1 MAAETVSRFDFIVG
15 LHDLSEAPD
24 ARGDELDSWL
34 PFSEA
39 RPLLDRIRTTCQRT
53 GVPLQVTS
61 DDAFRSDYEILMPWL
76 LESQV
81 PGTFFI
87 PTRFIGLPGR
97 LTELRMREMAGLGM
111 RFGVHGAQHINWL
124 AAGMPAFRADVREGK
139 ERLEQALGT
148 AVDVVAVPF
157 GGFNGPI
164 VAELRTLGFR
174 AVHTSRSGLALRD
187 VAIKPRNML
196 KRSQLEQVVS
206 ASGRRGNLRD
216 GLHCRLRQLR
226 ASVEAMVM
234 RA

>member
-1 MAAETVSRFDFIVG
+1 MAPETDSRFDFIVG

-24 ARGDELDSWL
+24 ARGEELDSWL
-34 PFSEA
+34 PFSVA
-39 RPLLDRIRTTCQRT
+39 RPLLDRIRATCDST

-61 DDAFRSDYEILMPWL
+61 DDAFRSDHEMLMPWL
-76 LESQV
+76 LEQQV

-97 LTELRMREMAGLGM
+97 LTEVDMREMAGLGM

-124 AAGMPAFRADVREGK
+124 TAGMKAFRADVGEGK
-139 ERLEQALGT
+139 DQLEQVLGRG
-148 AVDVVAVPF
+148 VDVVAVPF

-164 VAELRTLGFR
+164 IAELRALGFR
-174 AVHTSRSGLALRD
+174 AIHTSRSGLALRD
-187 VAIKPRNML
+187 VVIKPRNML
-196 KRSQLEQVVS
+196 KRSQIDQVFA
-206 ASGRRGNLRD
+206 ASRRGGNLRD

-226 ASVEAMVM
+226 ASVEAAVM